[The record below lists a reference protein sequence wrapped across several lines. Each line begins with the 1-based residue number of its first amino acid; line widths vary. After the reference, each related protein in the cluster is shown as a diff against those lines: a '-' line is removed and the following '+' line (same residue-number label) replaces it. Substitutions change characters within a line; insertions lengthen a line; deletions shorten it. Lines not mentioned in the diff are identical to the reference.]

1 MLQLK
6 QYGDSASNFLK
17 KLAIKPKKKL
27 QYTLFL
33 QPLSIILA
41 AFILLFL
48 SFNIFVHL
56 FINQETFKAVNAKS
70 HELESLYQQVPNRQN
85 PMAKSIFETS
95 YMIVND
101 DKDIVYNSL
110 PMHDK
115 HHRFDTENLLE
126 FFFDKE
132 HHQDQYQN
140 TGIAKINVRDNNYS
154 VKLIAYRGIRKDYYI
169 SRGSSPKVDRN
180 YYVLIFVNTS
190 PMQHFLDLVNLI
202 LALIMVITFAITV
215 LIIYLTS
222 KRLNHSFK
230 TLQNYVLAAGNRKTD
245 SSSVTLPYDEFNQV
259 VRTVDRMT
267 EMIASN
273 QRSQELFFQNSSHE
287 LRTPLMSIQSY
298 AEAIH
303 KNLVDSQAASRVILE
318 ESHKM
323 SGLVDDILTISR
335 LELIPD
341 KLDLELLNLS
351 DLIYDVSWRLKKK
364 AELAGIEIQHQLSS
378 QEIQLYADEELL
390 ERAILNILSNAVRY
404 AKSKIQISSQM
415 TKTAAIITIANDGP
429 AISPEEIDHLF
440 ERFYKGKAGNH
451 GIGLAMTKD
460 IIQSH
465 GGHIKVRSNQ
475 DETAFMIELP
485 LKQN

>member
-1 MLQLK
+1 MLRLK
-6 QYGDSASNFLK
+6 QYGDLASNYLK
-17 KLAIKPKKKL
+17 KLNLKPKKKL
-27 QYTLFL
+27 QYSLFL

-56 FINQETFKAVNAKS
+56 FINQETFKAVDAKS
-70 HELESLYQQVPNRQN
+70 QELQSLYHQVPNRQN

-101 DKDIVYNSL
+101 DKEIVYNSL
-110 PMHDK
+110 PMHDN
-115 HHRFDTENLLE
+115 HHRLDTENLLE

-140 TGIAKINVRDNNYS
+140 NGIAKITIRDNSYS
-154 VKLIAYRGIRKDYYI
+154 VKLIGYRGVRKDYYI
-169 SRGSSPKVDRN
+169 TRGSSPEKDKN
-180 YYVLIFVNTS
+180 YNVLIFVNTS
-190 PMQHFLDLVNLI
+190 PMQHFLNLINLI
-202 LALIMVITFAITV
+202 LALIMVITFTITV
-215 LIIYLTS
+215 LVMYLTS
-222 KRLNHSFK
+222 KRLNSSFK
-230 TLQNYVLAAGNRKTD
+230 SLQNYVLAAGNRKTD
-245 SSSVTLPYDEFNQV
+245 SSGVTLPYDELNQV
-259 VRTVDRMT
+259 VRTVDKMT
-267 EMIASN
+267 DMIASN

-303 KNLVDSQAASRVILE
+303 KNLVDSQAASQVILE

-364 AELAGIEIQHQLSS
+364 AEMADIEIKHQLSR
-378 QEIQLYADEELL
+378 EDIQLNADEELL
-390 ERAILNILSNAVRY
+390 ERAILNILTNAVRY
-404 AKSKIQISSQM
+404 AKSKIDIRSQM
-415 TKTAAIITIANDGP
+415 SAEKATITIANDGP
-429 AISPEEIDHLF
+429 AISSEEMEHLF

-465 GGHIKVRSNQ
+465 GGSITVKSDQ
-475 DETAFMIELP
+475 EETAFIIELP
-485 LKQN
+485 LKQA